1 MRSLSR
7 RAFLIGTA
15 AGAAAAWGAPRV
27 RAGRA
32 ASKPNI
38 IFIMADDQ
46 GWADLGCYGSKH
58 VLTPNLDRMAAS
70 GLRFT
75 DAYTGSPVCGPA
87 RCTLMTGL
95 HAGHGTRRDNTAK
108 ALQETFKDRPLVPLK
123 PDDVTVASL
132 LKKAGYAT
140 GMIGKWGLGNPGTTG
155 TPDKHGFDYY
165 FGYLDQVHA
174 HDYYTDYLLRN
185 GERVELDGNKGGKK
199 EQYTHDL
206 FAADALRFI
215 GRHKDE
221 PFFLYLPYTTPHG
234 KYVVPDDAPY
244 SDKPWPQPIK
254 NYAAMITRMDED
266 IGEMMALLKEL
277 GLDEN
282 TIVFF
287 TSDNGPNSPHVK
299 HLDSNGP
306 FKGGKRVLYEGG
318 VRAPLIVRWP
328 GKIPAGTVTDY
339 QTIFYDFLP
348 TAADLAG
355 IAPPANTDGMSIL
368 PTLLGKKQP
377 PRDFLYW
384 EFFSPCQQA
393 VRIGN
398 WKAVRRG
405 TKDPMELYDLAK
417 DPGETRDVAGQHPD
431 IVKRMA
437 AVMAREHTDNKYWPL
452 VEHVRGRKK

>member
-1 MRSLSR
+1 MKTLSR
-7 RAFLIGTA
+7 RNFLAGTA
-15 AGAAAAWGAPRV
+15 AGAAAAWGASL
-27 RAGRA
+27 ARA
-32 ASKPNI
+32 AAGGKPNI

-58 VLTPNLDRMAAS
+58 VLTPCLDRMAAE
-70 GLRFT
+70 GMRFT

-108 ALQETFKDRPLVPLK
+108 ALKGTFKGRPLVPLK
-123 PDDVTVASL
+123 ADDVTVASL

-185 GERVELDGNKGGKK
+185 GERVELEGNRGGKK

-215 GRHKDE
+215 RRHKDE
-221 PFFLYLPYTTPHG
+221 PFFLYLPYTIPHG

-244 SDKPWPQPIK
+244 SDQPWPQPIR

-266 IGEMMALLKEL
+266 IGEMGALLKQL
-277 GLDEN
+277 GLDER

-287 TSDNGPNSPHVK
+287 TSDNGPNSPHAK

-306 FKGGKRVLYEGG
+306 FKGTKRRLYEGG
-318 VRAPLIVRWP
+318 VRVPLVVRWP
-328 GKIPAGTVTDY
+328 GKVPAGTVTDFP
-339 QTIFYDFLP
+339 TALYDFP
-348 TAADLAG
+348 ATAADLAG
-355 IAPPANTDGMSIL
+355 AEPPADTDGLSIL
-368 PTLLGKKQP
+368 PTLLGRKQA
-377 PRDFLYW
+377 PREFLYW

-393 VRIGN
+393 VRVGK
-398 WKAVRRG
+398 WKALRWG
-405 TKDPMELYDLAK
+405 TADPMELYDLST
-417 DPGETRDVAGQHPD
+417 DPGETRDLAGQHPE

-437 AVMAREHTDNKYWPL
+437 GIMAREHVDNPYWPL
-452 VEHVRGRKK
+452 VKHVRGKRR

>member
-1 MRSLSR
+1 VRTLSR
-7 RAFLIGTA
+7 REFLIGTA
-15 AGAAAAWGAPRV
+15 AGAVTAWGAS
-27 RAGRA
+27 RARA
-32 ASKPNI
+32 ARTTPKPNI

-58 VLTPNLDRMAAS
+58 VLTPNLDRMAAE
-70 GLRFT
+70 GMRFT

-95 HAGHGTRRDNTAK
+95 HSGHCTRRDNTAK
-108 ALQETFKDRPLVPLK
+108 ALQNTFKGRPLVPLK
-123 PDDVTVASL
+123 ADDFTVASL

-174 HDYYTDYLLRN
+174 HDYYTDHLLRN
-185 GERVELDGNKGGKK
+185 GERVDLPGNKGGKK

-215 GRHKDE
+215 RRHKDG
-221 PFFLYLPYTTPHG
+221 PFFLYLPYTMPHG

-244 SDKPWPQPIK
+244 SDKPWPQSIK

-266 IGEMMALLKEL
+266 IGEMMDLLKEL
-277 GLDEN
+277 GLDEQ

-287 TSDNGPNSPHVK
+287 TSDNGPNPPHIA

-306 FKGGKRVLYEGG
+306 FKGGKRV
-318 VRAPLIVRWP
+318 V
-328 GKIPAGTVTDY
+328 PAGTVTDY

-348 TAADLAG
+348 TAADVAG
-355 IAPPANTDGMSIL
+355 IAPPANTDGISIL
-368 PTLLGKKQP
+368 STLLGKKQP

-384 EFFSPCQQA
+384 EFFNPCQQA

-398 WKAVRRG
+398 WKGVRRG
-405 TKDPMELYDLAK
+405 TGDPMELYDLST
-417 DPGETRDVAGQHPD
+417 DLGETRDLAGQHPD
-431 IVKRMA
+431 IVKQMA
-437 AVMAREHTDNKYWPL
+437 AVMAREHVDNPYWPL
-452 VEHVRGRKK
+452 AEHVRGRKK